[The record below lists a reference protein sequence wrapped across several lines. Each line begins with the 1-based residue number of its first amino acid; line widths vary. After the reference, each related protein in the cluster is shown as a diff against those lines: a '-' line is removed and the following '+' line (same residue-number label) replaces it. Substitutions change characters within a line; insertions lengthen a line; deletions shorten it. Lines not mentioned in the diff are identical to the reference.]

1 MMTKPPLVS
10 ARQSSQSLSM
20 IFQRCSGIARRQS
33 IWDGQ
38 EKELA
43 YRVAQL
49 FEPVQ
54 VMIETLSEVLYRE
67 TS

>member
-1 MMTKPPLVS
+1 
-10 ARQSSQSLSM
+10 M